1 MPLGSDVSAN
11 ISELTHHGTKKRSH
25 KQIVAIS
32 LAASRKAESKKRG
45 RRG

>member
-11 ISELTHHGTKKRSH
+11 MHELKHHGKRKRSH
-25 KQIVAIS
+25 TQMVAIS
-32 LAASRKAESKKRG
+32 LNAARKAKAKKRG